1 LEGKVEPQLAWRGM
15 ARRSLAG
22 RGKGRLPSWDHH
34 GWRRP
39 APQRGGGRAVAVAR
53 RTPCVGMLKT
63 AFRDLP
69 TRVALDRH
77 KRLSQHLKGQCP
89 STAPTVAEI
98 LSTGLKPK
106 MHVLMEDLF
115 ARYNG
120 SMPPPAGSEHALFN
134 EMAHHPRCA
143 SNGQMGDQ
151 GGVLGREELSPRR
164 PGHDE
169 NQPRGNRTP
178 NRPAAHANREPRCSR
193 HIGQPSL
200 RGRARLDGGRLC
212 TKRSAG
218 PGPRRQHLGSLV
230 GRDRAS

>member
-1 LEGKVEPQLAWRGM
+1 MEPQLAWRGM

-143 SNGQMGDQ
+143 SNGQMGD
-151 GGVLGREELSPRR
+151 
-164 PGHDE
+164 
-169 NQPRGNRTP
+169 RGDM
-178 NRPAAHANREPRCSR
+178 
-193 HIGQPSL
+193 L
-200 RGRARLDGGRLC
+200 GGRSYRRAVPVT
-212 TKRSAG
+212 TKSTSRPPHLEQTRRSRQSRTEVSAPYRAAISAG
-218 PGPRRQHLGSLV
+218 S
-230 GRDRAS
+230 SST